1 MKNSNNFVYLYRG
14 CEICKFSIAF
24 KYKHKIKWPKLLRK
38 CIFRNSKK
46 ILGFNKYESVWFI
59 IYTNFVVQTV
69 KNSNPLEVFCEN
81 VLLSAIIYI
90 KLAFKVCTVFWI
102 GLYYFTQFIR
112 ILFQKS
118 ELLLSVMKLVAISLS
133 KMDYCQS

>member
-1 MKNSNNFVYLYRG
+1 MFYLYRG

-46 ILGFNKYESVWFI
+46 ILALNKYESVWFI

-81 VLLSAIIYI
+81 VLLSAIIHIHNVKDITKTSLKGVPHPSPRPQPCNVRYPNFPLFRKMKI
-90 KLAFKVCTVFWI
+90 TLH
-102 GLYYFTQFIR
+102 R
-112 ILFQKS
+112 NLFQ
-118 ELLLSVMKLVAISLS
+118 
-133 KMDYCQS
+133 DYHS